1 MPIEVGEVRSN
12 GFRTDLASAGNRVIE
27 GRGVLT
33 SVPRLDIE
41 LPGVPVWILP
51 FGTVADTIKWLV
63 ALDDGS
69 VLVTDSTGRI
79 DRLDTELGEAPPEVI
94 VDGGELR
101 IVSAWREQGLLDDP
115 LPDARVVHS
124 GSTVAGLVAATDIYP
139 HGVLGDPLEGTA
151 VELLDLETGVR
162 SRIQV
167 DPPSV
172 IEGISP
178 LLADLDADGEVEV
191 LVTISNGQVGAR
203 LAVYR
208 LDGTLM
214 ASSEPI
220 GLGGRWRNQLAV
232 APVGPEGEVE
242 VIDVLTPHIGGV
254 VEYFRLVDDHLVR
267 VATAA
272 EFTTHVYGTGNLDMG
287 IVADG
292 DGDGHLD
299 VIVPTQDRRSLT
311 VLTRTAQGVEVSA
324 SIAVGSRVVTNLSA
338 VVVAEG
344 EVAFGIGTED
354 GWLHLWEP

>member
-1 MPIEVGEVRSN
+1 VPVEVGEDDGH
-12 GFRTDLASAGNRVIE
+12 GFRTDLSSTGNRVIE

-33 SVPRLDIE
+33 SVQRRDVE

-51 FGTVADTIKWLV
+51 YGTTADRIRWLV
-63 ALDDGS
+63 TLDDGS
-69 VLVTDSTGRI
+69 VVVADSSGRI
-79 DRLDTELGEAPPEVI
+79 DRLETQLGDAPPEVI
-94 VDGGELR
+94 VDGGALR
-101 IVSAWREQGLLDDP
+101 TVSAWREQGLLEDP

-151 VELLDLETGVR
+151 VELLDQETGVR
-162 SRIQV
+162 SRIQI

-178 LLADLDADGEVEV
+178 LLADLDGDGEAEV
-191 LVTISNGQVGAR
+191 LVTISNGEVGAR

-208 LDGTLM
+208 LDGSLM
-214 ASSEPI
+214 ASSDPI

-232 APVGPEGEVE
+232 APVGPDGEVE

-272 EFTTHVYGTGNLDMG
+272 EFTTHVFGTGNLDMG

-292 DGDGHLD
+292 DGDGRLD

-311 VLTRTAQGVEVSA
+311 VLTRSAQGVDASA
-324 SIAVGSRVVTNLSA
+324 PIDVGARVVTNLSA
-338 VVVAEG
+338 ALVAEG
-344 EVAFGIGTED
+344 QVAFGIGTED